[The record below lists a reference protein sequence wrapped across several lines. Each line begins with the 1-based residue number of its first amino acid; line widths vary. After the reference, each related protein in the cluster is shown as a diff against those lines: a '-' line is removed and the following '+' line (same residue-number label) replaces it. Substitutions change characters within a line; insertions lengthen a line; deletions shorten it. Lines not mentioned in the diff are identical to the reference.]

1 MTFIGWTAF
10 QLVTALSVLA
20 LGVVIGG
27 VWEARMKTRSKNR
40 IRRWDDDPK
49 VVSAQQ
55 PTGTSSAKQCL
66 RHDTALKQHQ
76 RPSLW

>member
-1 MTFIGWTAF
+1 MTFIGWTALQF
-10 QLVTALSVLA
+10 VTVLSVLS

-40 IRRWDDDPK
+40 IRRWDADPK

-55 PTGTSSAKQCL
+55 PTGARDLVRRGRSPNSSAKQ
-66 RHDTALKQHQ
+66 
-76 RPSLW
+76 

>member
-1 MTFIGWTAF
+1 MSWTVF
-10 QLVTALSVLA
+10 QLVTVLSVLV
-20 LGVVIGG
+20 LGVLIGG

-55 PTGTSSAKQCL
+55 PHRRAW
-66 RHDTALKQHQ
+66 
-76 RPSLW
+76 P